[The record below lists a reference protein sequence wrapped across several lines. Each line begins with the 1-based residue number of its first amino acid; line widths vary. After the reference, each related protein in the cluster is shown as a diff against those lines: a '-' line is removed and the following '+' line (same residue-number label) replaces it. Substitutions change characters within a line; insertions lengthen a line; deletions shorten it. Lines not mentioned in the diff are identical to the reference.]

1 MQRNCQ
7 PHRGQK
13 HDSLIE
19 NEAKL
24 AMLKDEYEEKLM
36 EAERKHEITVAA
48 LQAEIEE
55 LKRAAN
61 EG

>member
-7 PHRGQK
+7 THRGEK
-13 HDSLIE
+13 HGSLIE

-24 AMLKDEYEEKLM
+24 TMLKDEYEEKLM

-48 LQAEIEE
+48 LQEEIER
-55 LKRAAN
+55 LKGAAN
-61 EG
+61 AD